1 MEFPNG
7 PTDIFMRNTT
17 VPLGCLESK
26 QGSRLV
32 IYRSR
37 CTCSVFQ
44 KALASGGLHL
54 GYYKH
59 TADSL
64 DTLLLNAA
72 GLLPL
77 ALAGEPPP

>member
-32 IYRSR
+32 IYRS
-37 CTCSVFQ
+37 VFQ

-64 DTLLLNAA
+64 DTLLLNAER
-72 GLLPL
+72 LLPL
-77 ALAGEPPP
+77 ALAEEPPP